1 MRNSSERPT
10 PRRRKA
16 THAANRPAR
25 ARNSAP
31 ASVSAPAQHGAHL
44 PDVNLTRRQL
54 LVGAAGLAAAAAV
67 GGGAFALTSGNSEAD
82 ASQGSL
88 TVPEEDVFTTEAC
101 EYVEDAGGLVT
112 MRTRASL
119 PFGTI
124 LTACGDSVAACLMPT
139 EDAAPLLQVG
149 LFHLG
154 SGNLTSALKNAA
166 GADDGFQILDAR
178 AHGGGLIWLESNLLT
193 GAWRVYTTTLDGA
206 VVGDPALAEERDSA
220 WRLPS
225 LTVSDGCA
233 WWQTE
238 PADASDKTLS
248 AALRRVPFGAG
259 ADAAETVL
267 ESAGGFGCAPAPA
280 GAGVAACQRTS
291 RTGKTWQ
298 LLYLADESGQIEDSL
313 TLPSTMMPQDVSY
326 GPNGFGFTFSSIYQ
340 VGDGI
345 SNLGTY
351 TPATA
356 VPLTV
361 AQAEEDALAGM
372 QAEAKAAAKDGAD
385 VQLTDDQRASARA
398 QAEDAVCELYSAA
411 EWFRFPRAP
420 VTPPAFAGNW
430 VFVKSTNVVAA
441 VNLDAR
447 KYVTIT
453 TESATQGYGEYLAS
467 MGTGSR
473 VVTFANV
480 DYTPMN
486 GEQIR
491 ECTVRVWETA

>member
-1 MRNSSERPT
+1 M
-10 PRRRKA
+10 
-16 THAANRPAR
+16 
-25 ARNSAP
+25 
-31 ASVSAPAQHGAHL
+31 
-44 PDVNLTRRQL
+44 
-54 LVGAAGLAAAAAV
+54 
-67 GGGAFALTSGNSEAD
+67 
-82 ASQGSL
+82 
-88 TVPEEDVFTTEAC
+88 
-101 EYVEDAGGLVT
+101 
-112 MRTRASL
+112 
-119 PFGTI
+119 
-124 LTACGDSVAACLMPT
+124 
-139 EDAAPLLQVG
+139 
-149 LFHLG
+149 
-154 SGNLTSALKNAA
+154 
-166 GADDGFQILDAR
+166 
-178 AHGGGLIWLESNLLT
+178 
-193 GAWRVYTTTLDGA
+193 
-206 VVGDPALAEERDSA
+206 
-220 WRLPS
+220 
-225 LTVSDGCA
+225 
-233 WWQTE
+233 
-238 PADASDKTLS
+238 
-248 AALRRVPFGAG
+248 
-259 ADAAETVL
+259 
-267 ESAGGFGCAPAPA
+267 
-280 GAGVAACQRTS
+280 
-291 RTGKTWQ
+291 
-298 LLYLADESGQIEDSL
+298 
-313 TLPSTMMPQDVSY
+313 
-326 GPNGFGFTFSSIYQ
+326 
-340 VGDGI
+340 GDGI

-447 KYVTIT
+447 KYMTIT

-486 GEQIR
+486 GAQIR